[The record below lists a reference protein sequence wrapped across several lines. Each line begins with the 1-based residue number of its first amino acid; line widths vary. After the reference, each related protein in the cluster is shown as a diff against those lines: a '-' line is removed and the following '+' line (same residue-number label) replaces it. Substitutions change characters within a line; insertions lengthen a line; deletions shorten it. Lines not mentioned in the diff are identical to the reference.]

1 MSRIQVCRL
10 LGGSGVVTQQD
21 SAAPKVPA
29 LLARPVRRLAVVA
42 RVATTLPL
50 LEAA

>member
-10 LGGSGVVTQQD
+10 LGGSGVTQHA

-29 LLARPVRRLAVVA
+29 LLAPPVRRLAVVA
-42 RVATTLPL
+42 RTATTLPL